1 HGITLAFG
9 FTLIGVAQDYPVHVF
24 SHLRPGEAPGH
35 TARVLWRTL
44 LTGVVSTCIAYLT
57 FFFSG
62 VDGLRQLAVFTI
74 TGLLTAALA
83 TRFLLPPLL
92 DPRTHDAA
100 DSGWR
105 RRLSGWLAAVPRP
118 RPAGGAT
125 LMSL

>member
-1 HGITLAFG
+1 QA
-9 FTLIGVAQDYPVHVF
+9 
-24 SHLRPGEAPGH
+24 
-35 TARVLWRTL
+35 LWRTL

-92 DPRTHDAA
+92 DPPGRDPA
-100 DSGWR
+100 DSGWVR
-105 RRLSGWLAAVPRP
+105 GFARLIDAIPRP
-118 RPAGGAT
+118 RPATGAV
-125 LMSL
+125 LMAGLAVVAMAIA